1 MENDFVFLVAAGLTG
16 LMINAIWGF
25 NPVAILGG
33 FSLLVLFLPVLG
45 LGFERDPQVAQAVAN
60 NMVERIVN
68 AMPSLIVG
76 ELAGSVASSI
86 FRAVAR
92 LF

>member
-1 MENDFVFLVAAGLTG
+1 MEFNFLFLVIAALAGLI
-16 LMINAIWGF
+16 INAIWGF

-45 LGFERDPQVAQAVAN
+45 LGFERDPQVAQAMAN
-60 NMVERIVN
+60 SMVERLVN
-68 AMPSLIVG
+68 AMPSLIIG
-76 ELAGSVASSI
+76 GLAGSVAATIFKSI
-86 FRAVAR
+86 KG